1 MSIKALETLSKLCPE
16 GGWIISGDSFKDITW
31 IDERPRCTKAEFEA
45 SFAKYDAWK
54 AEQDAKAVADKAA
67 AQSKLAALG
76 LTSDDLKA
84 LGL

>member
-31 IDERPRCTKAEFEA
+31 IDETPLCTKAQFEA
-45 SFAKYDAWK
+45 GFAQYDSWK
-54 AEQDAKAVADKAA
+54 AEQEAKAVADKET
-67 AQSKLAALG
+67 AQTKLAALG
-76 LTSDDLKA
+76 LSADDLKA